1 MTLIAT
7 LHIARSKAQH
17 LQVKQ
22 SLYSEDMKHRL
33 QRVGSPAR
41 WDGTKS
47 AWFYP
52 LTPAAIVAL
61 DTVAKE
67 TGEMVEW
74 KDGLKEFADQHLKQ
88 SSLEHQVRLAIER
101 IIREKPPLDAYE
113 TRMVSDEGK
122 STPPIYH
129 QQVLYHWSQR
139 SGGVLVA
146 WDPGTG
152 KTRGASD
159 ASGGWYRNGLIT
171 PMQPLIAQDGRMG
184 VEGGVLVVCPKPV
197 MRTWDRELRLWQNAS
212 SALIRGSVA
221 KKKRLA
227 AMPAHYHV
235 INYEGLKFVE
245 HNKYHGIILDECHRV
260 ANNTNQTQ
268 HALALAQKSR
278 RRLGLSGTPVAN
290 NLESVF
296 YPLLILDGGKALG
309 ASKTAFT
316 EKFFMQES
324 FGQYP
329 KSVPK
334 EGAAEA
340 IAKAMAESTYFVT
353 KEEVAPW
360 LPGKTHTPMYLEMT
374 DEQERY
380 YEAVKNEAI
389 TYIQDSTV
397 TVQQASARMMKLLQ
411 ICQGFVLA
419 DEGGRHFN
427 NAKLD
432 TLFDLLTDTYRG
444 RKVII
449 WAYFKYEIDIIVR
462 GLRERGINS
471 VYMYGDVTSQK
482 ERDASDDRWNFD
494 PTVDVYVRQVG
505 MSEGVTLIAAQS
517 GKMCYENI
525 YVGMSYKY
533 IEWKQSQDRIHRIG
547 TEFPCSYL
555 YLLTENGVDNSVYES
570 VMEKAKTA
578 KFVHDFGKDYFLSL
592 LKASP
597 AAA

>member
-1 MTLIAT
+1 MTLIASQRIT
-7 LHIARSKAQH
+7 RSKAVH
-17 LQVKQ
+17 LRVKQ

-33 QRVGSPAR
+33 QRVGTPAR
-41 WDGTKS
+41 WIGETSEWD
-47 AWFYP
+47 WP
-52 LTPAAIVAL
+52 LTPAAVIKLDEVARE
-61 DTVAKE
+61 AGE
-67 TGEMVEW
+67 TVEW
-74 KDGLKEFADQHLKQ
+74 HDGLKEFADQHLRQ

-101 IIREKPPLDAYE
+101 IIREKPPLDAYA

-122 STPPIYH
+122 ATPPIYH

-139 SGGVLVA
+139 SGGILVA

-159 ASGGWYRNGLIT
+159 ASGGWYRNGLIDLPRPIMT
-171 PMQPLIAQDGRMG
+171 PDGRAG

-197 MRTWDRELRLWQNAS
+197 MRTWEREIKLWQNMS
-212 SALIRGSVA
+212 TALIRGTVA

-227 AMPAHYHV
+227 ATPAHYHV
-235 INYEGLKFVE
+235 VNYEGLKFVE
-245 HNKYHGIILDECHRV
+245 NNKYHGVILDECHKC

-268 HALALAQKSR
+268 YALGLAQKAR

-309 ASKTAFT
+309 SSKTAFT
-316 EKFFMQES
+316 EKFFNQES

-329 KSVPK
+329 KTVPK

-360 LPGKTHTPMYLEMT
+360 LPGKTHTPMYLDMT

-380 YEAVKNEAI
+380 YESVKNEAI
-389 TYIQDSTV
+389 SYIQDSTV

-427 NAKLD
+427 NAKMD
-432 TLFDLLTDTYRG
+432 ALFDLLTDNYRG
-444 RKVII
+444 RKVIV
-449 WAYFKYEIDIIVR
+449 WAFFKYEIDIIIK
-462 GLRERGINS
+462 GLRERGINA
-471 VYMYGDVTSQK
+471 VYMYGDVTSQR
-482 ERDASDDRWNFD
+482 ERDASDDRWNTD
-494 PTVDVYVRQVG
+494 PTVDVYVRQIG

-525 YVGMSYKY
+525 YVGLSYKFV
-533 IEWKQSQDRIHRIG
+533 EWKQSQDRIHRIG
-547 TEFPCSYL
+547 TEFPCSYV
-555 YLLTENGVDNSVYES
+555 YLLTENGVDNAVYES
-570 VMEKAKTA
+570 VMAKAKTA

-592 LKASP
+592 LRDSP